1 MKNIFLTGEKQ
12 VGKSTLINRVLKN
25 FSFRTYGFRTMPYFQ
40 QKALTGFLMESLRPA
55 ITYPKKPFISRKLE
69 DGSWISYPQTFE
81 EFGTSIL
88 LDCLESKPD
97 LILMDELGFLEN
109 DAPLFQET
117 VLKCL
122 SSKLPVLGVIKAVS
136 TPFLDAIRARDD
148 LLILPVDPANRES
161 RYPQLVQILQKLLA

>member
-1 MKNIFLTGEKQ
+1 MKNIFLTGKKQ
-12 VGKSTLINRVLKN
+12 VGKSTLINRALKN
-25 FSFRTYGFRTMPYFQ
+25 FSLRTYGFRTMPYFQ
-40 QKALTGFLMESLRPA
+40 QEALTGFLMESLQPA

-109 DAPLFQET
+109 DAPFQET

-122 SSKLPVLGVIKAVS
+122 SSNFPFWGNQTVS
-136 TPFLDAIRARDD
+136 TFRC
-148 LLILPVDPANRES
+148 
-161 RYPQLVQILQKLLA
+161 YPGKR